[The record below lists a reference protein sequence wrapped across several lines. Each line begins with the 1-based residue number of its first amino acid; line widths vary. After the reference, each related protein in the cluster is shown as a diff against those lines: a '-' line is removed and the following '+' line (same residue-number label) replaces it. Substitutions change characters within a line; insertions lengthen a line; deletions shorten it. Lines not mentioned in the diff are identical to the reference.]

1 MAATVFEELALP
13 FPAAA
18 GCGVKIAV
26 IDSGVNAAHPHI
38 CASTKTIVIGSPD
51 EFRAQ
56 EDTVGHGTAVTAA
69 IQEKAPGAEY
79 YALKLFDSCL
89 RTTARRLIQALDSG
103 D

>member
-1 MAATVFEELALP
+1 MP

-38 CASTKTIVIGSPD
+38 CATAKTVLIGSPD
-51 EFRAQ
+51 EFRAP
-56 EDTVGHGTAVTAA
+56 EDIVGHGTAVTAA

-79 YALKLFDSCL
+79 YALKLFDSSL